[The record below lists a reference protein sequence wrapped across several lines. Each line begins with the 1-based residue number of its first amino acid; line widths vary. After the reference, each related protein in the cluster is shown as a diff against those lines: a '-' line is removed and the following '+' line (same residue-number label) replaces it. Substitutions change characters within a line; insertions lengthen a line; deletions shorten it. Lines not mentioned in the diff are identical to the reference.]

1 MTRILAA
8 LAAVLLTCAPA
19 AAQLDTRTIPQ
30 AQPLTGTERMPAVQG
45 SGCTAKTTPCA
56 SVAVTPALISTF
68 LTPVFQPLDT
78 DLTAIAALTTTST
91 GRDLLTSASA
101 AAIRNKAG
109 AAASGANSDITALSG
124 LTTALSVAQ
133 GGTGRTSAI
142 PVLSASRSGSSS
154 FQTISNGFTTVQ
166 VNAATIDTAA
176 CFSTTSYI
184 CTLPETGL
192 YQLSAKL
199 RICDAATAGISYGIG
214 IGTTNAD
221 SAAFFWG
228 VTAGS
233 RMGLANA
240 RVYAGTAGDQVRL
253 FAYADQA
260 LPVCAAELNIY
271 RIR

>member
-8 LAAVLLTCAPA
+8 LVAVLLTCAPA

-68 LTPVFQPLDT
+68 LTPLFQPLDA
-78 DLTAIAALTTTST
+78 DLTAIAALTTTAT

-101 AAIRNKAG
+101 AAIRSKAG
-109 AAASGANSDITALSG
+109 AAASGANSDITTLTG
-124 LTTALSVAQ
+124 LTTALSIAQ

-142 PVLSASRSGSSS
+142 PVLSASRSGSTS
-154 FQTISNGFTTVQ
+154 FQSLGNTFTTVQ
-166 VNAATIDTAA
+166 VNAASIDTAG
-176 CFSTTSYI
+176 CFSTTTYI

-199 RICDAATAGISYGIG
+199 RICDSATAGISYGLG
-214 IGTTNAD
+214 IGNANAD

-228 VTAGS
+228 VTAGT

-240 RVYAGTAGDQVRL
+240 RVYSGTAGDQIRV
-253 FAYADQA
+253 FAYADQT
-260 LPVCAAELNIY
+260 LPICAAELNIF